1 MATPLL
7 KNYGFQSTSEDE
19 FDFDFEI
26 PNNCNYTAQYDSIK
40 KVNIISIQLNS
51 GQSQP
56 STTYAKQYSTF
67 SSDNGILNLQF
78 QEIFNGVTS
87 IKPKITVTSI

>member
-7 KNYGFQSTSEDE
+7 KNYGFQSTSDEE

-26 PNNCNYTAQYDSIK
+26 PNNCNYTTQYDSNK
-40 KVNIISIQLNS
+40 KVNTISIQLNS

-56 STTYAKQYSTF
+56 STTYMKQYSTF
-67 SSDNGILNLQF
+67 SSNNGILNLQF
-78 QEIFNGVTS
+78 QETLNGVTS
-87 IKPKITVTSI
+87 VRPKITVTSI

>member
-26 PNNCNYTAQYDSIK
+26 PTNCNYTTQYDSNK

-56 STTYAKQYSTF
+56 SSTYAKQYSTF
-67 SSDNGILNLQF
+67 NSDNGILSLQF
-78 QEIFNGVTS
+78 QETLNGVTS
-87 IKPKITVTSI
+87 VRPKVIVTTT